1 MQEPLVKYSGDH
13 KRLLCYQ
20 KCEVIY
26 DITYYFAHTFLQ
38 RGDRTIDQ
46 MVQAARSGKQNI
58 IEGNADLATS
68 VEMAIKLLNVAKASL
83 KELLADYEDYLRVK
97 GYRKW
102 DKESEEVMAM
112 RQLGL
117 RVADSET
124 MMKIV
129 RTRSD
134 ETIANMAIVLIFQ
147 ADNLIYKFINSIEK
161 SFIDEGGFREKM
173 TRVRLTARKR

>member
-68 VEMAIKLLNVAKASL
+68 YEMGIKLLNVAKASL
-83 KELLADYEDYLRVK
+83 KELLADYEDFLRVN
-97 GYRKW
+97 GYSQW
-102 DKESEEVMAM
+102 PVGSKEYEAM
-112 RQLGL
+112 RQISAHG
-117 RVADSET
+117 DNN
-124 MMKIV
+124 KIV
-129 RTRSD
+129 EIVKSRPAN
-134 ETIANMAIVLIFQ
+134 IVANMAIILIKH
-147 ADNLIYKFINSIEK
+147 ADFLLFRYIE
-161 SFIDEGGFREKM
+161 SLSERFTREGGFKERMYHYRIRE
-173 TRVRLTARKR
+173 RKS